1 MSAATPV
8 ERRRVAA
15 ALGFAYTV
23 PDPAPSPTDDR
34 RTAPSERPIEPRY
47 VSPFHPDSSPVRP
60 IERATAESGG
70 DDEGRISMLLDVQ
83 PLDQPGEQRP
93 PQWAVVTDVV
103 PADEPRHLRHQPAL
117 EPLFTP
123 NWTRTTLSAFAATQ
137 VAEGA
142 IDFRKVLE
150 ALYRRRPLAVLP
162 RELVWTLRRG
172 IQVLVDE
179 NEGFS
184 FYERDAS
191 AIVEMLAAVA
201 SRDRTEVLRFFDVPT
216 RGVRRARFDPPTVW
230 RPPAAGTPIVIVS
243 DFGLVRGAKKRGG
256 ATVDHWE
263 RVAAMSRAAG
273 CALLGIVPLEPR
285 RWPPRLKRAVK
296 LLRWD
301 RRATAAL
308 ARRVARGELA

>member
-1 MSAATPV
+1 M
-8 ERRRVAA
+8 
-15 ALGFAYTV
+15 
-23 PDPAPSPTDDR
+23 
-34 RTAPSERPIEPRY
+34 EPRY
-47 VSPFHPDSSPVRP
+47 VSPFRPDSTPVRP
-60 IERATAESGG
+60 IERARSES
-70 DDEGRISMLLDVQ
+70 DRDEEDRISMLLEVQ
-83 PLDQPGEQRP
+83 PLNQPGERQP
-93 PQWAVVTDVV
+93 PQWAIVTDVV
-103 PADEPRHLRHQPAL
+103 PADEPRHLRHQPSL
-117 EPLFTP
+117 DPLFTP
-123 NWTRTTLSAFAATQ
+123 NWTRTTLSAFGATQ

-142 IDFRKVLE
+142 IDFRQVLD

-184 FYERDAS
+184 FYQRDTS
-191 AIVEMLAAVA
+191 PLVEMLAAVA

-216 RGVRRARFDPPTVW
+216 RGVRRARFDAPTVW

-256 ATVDHWE
+256 ATPGDWE

-273 CALLGIVPLEPR
+273 CALLGITPLEPR

-308 ARRVARGELA
+308 ARRVARGELP